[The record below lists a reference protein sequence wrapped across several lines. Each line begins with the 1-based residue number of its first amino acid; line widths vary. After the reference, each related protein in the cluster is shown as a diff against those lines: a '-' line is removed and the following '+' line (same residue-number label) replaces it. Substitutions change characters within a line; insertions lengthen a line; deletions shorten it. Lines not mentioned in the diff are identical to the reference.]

1 MYVCSD
7 LSKNN
12 SINSNELDKS
22 EYIPEQYIELKNK
35 KFYGWEIAPWEIFIF
50 KDKILG
56 EGSFAKVYLA
66 KWRETLVVAKVI
78 NEDICDTYQKEFIL
92 RETDIMSKLHH
103 PNIVQYLGYV
113 DEPFII
119 IMEYIPN
126 KNLLENICSL
136 KKNEKIPIMKDILQG
151 LAYFHNRRPQS
162 LIHRDIKPT
171 NILLTQS
178 KRAKIT
184 DFGISKLYNLERKN
198 SFSSLEKCRNSSE
211 TDNELTNDVGTLRY
225 RAPETFLHNYKYNY
239 KVDIYSCGILLY
251 EMFEKTRYI
260 PKTEMKW
267 KICPSNVKDI
277 IKENM
282 LCENPENRLDSLTL
296 LKRLNSLINKPQKKY
311 KTYCVNFL
319 MRFFNFFSKIKNVKI
334 IK

>member
-7 LSKNN
+7 LNKNN
-12 SINSNELDKS
+12 NCNSKEIGNS
-22 EYIPEQYIELKNK
+22 EYIPEQYIGLKNK

-50 KDKILG
+50 KDKLLG

-119 IMEYIPN
+119 IMEYISN

-136 KKNEKIPIMKDILQG
+136 KKSEKIPIMKDILQG

-171 NILLTQS
+171 NILLTPS

-198 SFSSLEKCRNSSE
+198 SFSSVEKCRNSHE
-211 TDNELTNDVGTLRY
+211 PDNELTKDVGTLRY
-225 RAPETFLHNYKYNY
+225 RAPETFLQNYKYDY

-251 EMFEKTRYI
+251 EMFETTRHV
-260 PKTEMKW
+260 PKTEIKW
-267 KICPSNVKDI
+267 NRCPPK
-277 IKENM
+277 IKELIKDNM
-282 LCENPENRLDSLTL
+282 LCENPDKRLDSLTL
-296 LKRLNSLINKPQKKY
+296 LRRLNSVLNEQPKKCITNCTIY
-311 KTYCVNFL
+311 
-319 MRFFNFFSKIKNVKI
+319 
-334 IK
+334 